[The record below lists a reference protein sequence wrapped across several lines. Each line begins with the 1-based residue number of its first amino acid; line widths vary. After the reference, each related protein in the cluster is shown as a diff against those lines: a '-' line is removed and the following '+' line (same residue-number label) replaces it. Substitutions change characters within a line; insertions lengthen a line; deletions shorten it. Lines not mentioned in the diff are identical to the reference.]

1 MKMIKSK
8 VVAGVVVV
16 GMVASMGT
24 VFAATNAGTQLQGWY
39 TTASKAVKST
49 ISGDF
54 ANYYATS
61 KTTHAAAVSDLKGQ
75 AQRDIRDAGNAEI
88 KNVNKAINDQVNEY
102 TTQINTA
109 QDAITGSMPAEYDA
123 FVGTT
128 NASAN
133 DAIDTIGVSNKKELN
148 AAIKNHQNTYLNRQ
162 NDAAATTKGA
172 AVAALNAEIAE
183 TQSELNALL
192 AGESTTATTEIQTN
206 LNNKI
211 AALQAELVT
220 LTNKGVADAEAAIA
234 ANGAALQKDALDKL
248 DEIVLSIQ

>member
-39 TTASKAVKST
+39 TTATNVVKTT

-61 KTTHAAAVSDLKGQ
+61 KTAHADAVGNLKGQ

-88 KNVNKAINDQVNEY
+88 KNVNKAINDQVSEY
-102 TTQINTA
+102 TTQINTV

-133 DAIDTIGVSNKKELN
+133 AAIDTIGVSNKKELN
-148 AAIKNHQNTYLNRQ
+148 AAIKNHKNTYLNRQ
-162 NDAAATTKGA
+162 DEEAAKTKSA
-172 AVAALNAEIAE
+172 AVDALNAEIAA
-183 TQSELNALL
+183 TKSDLNALL

-211 AALQAELVT
+211 AALQAELVI
-220 LTNKGVADAEAAIA
+220 LTDAGVAEAEAAIA
-234 ANGAALQKDALDKL
+234 AKGLTLKTDALNEL
-248 DEIVLSIQ
+248 DAIVQAIQ